1 MAEKS
6 ENSQKSTTTESEWLR
21 SYFYY
26 FYSYLEVFLESTQ
39 FQHYYYFYLRDA
51 DIKTFT
57 HLRRSRLTFSQQIP
71 ICFLIRQRL
80 REIFQIKAF
89 AIRVTCFLVP
99 EADYR
104 NSLLYS
110 QPHHKPHRLQSVLKN
125 AAARL
130 LLGIGCSDHI
140 SRLIYQVHWHKV
152 RDNQISLLPYTVIST
167 LYPKFQ
173 KSCNCLCAWILNLMT
188 ISQSNTLLGCMLFD
202 ESYE

>member
-110 QPHHKPHRLQSVLKN
+110 QPHHKPHRLQSVLKK
-125 AAARL
+125 
-130 LLGIGCSDHI
+130 CSCKTSLRHWML
-140 SRLIYQVHWHKV
+140 RPYQPTDIPGPLAQSSW
-152 RDNQISLLPYTVIST
+152 
-167 LYPKFQ
+167 
-173 KSCNCLCAWILNLMT
+173 
-188 ISQSNTLLGCMLFD
+188 QSNQFAPVYCHQYFVSEISEKLQLSLCLNT
-202 ESYE
+202 ESYDDISK